1 MCCAVFQGRIYFR
14 ARRPGTTALCV
25 RCAGGLGWRK
35 YEKSAWFR
43 MFLNAVCYGYK
54 KGRPLGGACHGGELI
69 AQIGGKLV
77 IVGVGVFRFYVL
89 LRKHRALPCAIE
101 YALSGLAVVN
111 EHTLYTGRC
120 PALLNTPFQG

>member
-14 ARRPGTTALCV
+14 ARRPGTTALCS
-25 RCAGGLGWRK
+25 RCVGGLGWQK

-77 IVGVGVFRFYVL
+77 IVGVGVFVFTCYY
-89 LRKHRALPCAIE
+89 E
-101 YALSGLAVVN
+101 N
-111 EHTLYTGRC
+111 TGRC
-120 PALLNTPFQG
+120 PVRLNTPFQGWRW